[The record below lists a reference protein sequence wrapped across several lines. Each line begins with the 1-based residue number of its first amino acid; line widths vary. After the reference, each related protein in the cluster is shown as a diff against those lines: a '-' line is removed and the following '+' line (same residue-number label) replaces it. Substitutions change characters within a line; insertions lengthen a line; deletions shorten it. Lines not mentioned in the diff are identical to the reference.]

1 MIFENRNNPTVTV
14 AIPTYNES
22 VNIEHLL
29 NVLLLTEYP
38 NLVEIF
44 VADGGSTDATQDIVK
59 KVSLA
64 QPKVKLIHNP
74 LKIQSVGINLI
85 LQECTGDIFLIADAH
100 SEYASDYI
108 ERCVEVLV
116 KSKAL
121 NVGGAQRFVAKTP
134 FQVGIALGSRSFLGS
149 GGAKYRDP
157 NYNGYADTV
166 YLGCFWRKNT
176 T

>member
-22 VNIEHLL
+22 VNIEHIL

-64 QPKVKLIHNP
+64 QPKVKTN
-74 LKIQSVGINLI
+74 KQS
-85 LQECTGDIFLIADAH
+85 F
-100 SEYASDYI
+100 
-108 ERCVEVLV
+108 
-116 KSKAL
+116 
-121 NVGGAQRFVAKTP
+121 
-134 FQVGIALGSRSFLGS
+134 
-149 GGAKYRDP
+149 
-157 NYNGYADTV
+157 
-166 YLGCFWRKNT
+166 KNT
-176 T
+176 ICRYKFNFAGMYWRYFSHS